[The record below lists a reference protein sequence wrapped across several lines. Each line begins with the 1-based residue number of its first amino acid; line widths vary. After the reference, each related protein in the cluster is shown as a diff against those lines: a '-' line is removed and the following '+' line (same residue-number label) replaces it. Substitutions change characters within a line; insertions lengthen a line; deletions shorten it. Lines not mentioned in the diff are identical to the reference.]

1 MTAYS
6 KQLIIFDL
14 DGTLTISKSPM
25 DKETAEL
32 VVKLLQQKKVA
43 IISGGGFPQFQTQ
56 FLAQLPGT
64 SENYDNLLLMPTSG
78 TRLFVWRG
86 NWVEQYTE
94 NLLPNEKQRIMSALD
109 TALKIMKYEQPAK
122 IYGPLIE
129 DRGSQI
135 TFSALGQSAP
145 ADIKYAWDPTRT
157 KRERLASVLSERIPE
172 FEVRVGGATS
182 IDVTK
187 RGINKGYGI
196 RKLEQFLKIDSND
209 IVFVGDALFYGGN
222 DFPAKATGVDCISV
236 KGPDDTKQLIR
247 SWLP

>member
-14 DGTLTISKSPM
+14 YGTLTISKSPM

>member
-43 IISGGGFPQFQTQ
+43 IISGGGFPQFHTQ